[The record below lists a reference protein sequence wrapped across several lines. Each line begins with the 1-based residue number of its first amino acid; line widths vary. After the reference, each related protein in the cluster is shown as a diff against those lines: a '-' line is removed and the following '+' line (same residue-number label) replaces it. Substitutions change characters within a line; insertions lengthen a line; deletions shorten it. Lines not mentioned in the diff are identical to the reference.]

1 MTKENSEVN
10 DNLNFT
16 RDLALFYFGYRAFI
30 KQEDDLV
37 LSYGIRQVHRR
48 IIFFIGRLPG
58 LTVNELLE
66 VLDISKQALN
76 GPMNDLKE
84 KGLVHFK
91 PNENDKRIKQLYLT
105 EQGNMLDERM
115 NENQINKMKQYFSES
130 GDKEGSFWTKVME
143 LYANEIGEKY
153 VNRL

>member
-1 MTKENSEVN
+1 MTKENQEIN
-10 DNLNFT
+10 DDLNFT

-76 GPMNDLKE
+76 GPMNELKE
-84 KGLVHFK
+84 KELVYVK
-91 PNENDKRIKQLYLT
+91 SNENDKRIKQLYLT
-105 EQGNMLDERM
+105 EQGAMLDKRM
-115 NENQINKMKQYFSES
+115 NENQIKKMRQYFDES
-130 GDKEGSFWTKVME
+130 GDKTGTFWSKVME
-143 LYANEIGEKY
+143 LYADEIGEKY

>member
-1 MTKENSEVN
+1 M
-10 DNLNFT
+10 
-16 RDLALFYFGYRAFI
+16 
-30 KQEDDLV
+30 
-37 LSYGIRQVHRR
+37 
-48 IIFFIGRLPG
+48 
-58 LTVNELLE
+58 TVNELLE

-84 KGLVHFK
+84 KELVHFK

>member
-1 MTKENSEVN
+1 MTKENQEI
-10 DNLNFT
+10 DDDLNFT

-76 GPMNDLKE
+76 GPMNELKE
-84 KGLVHFK
+84 KELVYVK
-91 PNENDKRIKQLYLT
+91 SNENDKRIKQLYLT
-105 EQGNMLDERM
+105 EQGAMLDKRM
-115 NENQINKMKQYFSES
+115 NENQIKKMRQYFDES
-130 GDKEGSFWTKVME
+130 GDKTGAFWSKVME
-143 LYANEIGEKY
+143 LYADEIGEKY

>member
-1 MTKENSEVN
+1 MTKENSGID

-76 GPMNDLKE
+76 GPMNNLKE
-84 KGLVHFK
+84 KELDRSKLV
-91 PNENDKRIKQLYLT
+91 
-105 EQGNMLDERM
+105 
-115 NENQINKMKQYFSES
+115 
-130 GDKEGSFWTKVME
+130 
-143 LYANEIGEKY
+143 
-153 VNRL
+153 

>member
-1 MTKENSEVN
+1 MTKENSGID

-84 KGLVHFK
+84 K
-91 PNENDKRIKQLYLT
+91 DKRIKQLYLT

>member
-1 MTKENSEVN
+1 M
-10 DNLNFT
+10 
-16 RDLALFYFGYRAFI
+16 
-30 KQEDDLV
+30 
-37 LSYGIRQVHRR
+37 
-48 IIFFIGRLPG
+48 
-58 LTVNELLE
+58 
-66 VLDISKQALN
+66 LDISKQALN

-84 KGLVHFK
+84 KELVYFK

>member
-1 MTKENSEVN
+1 MFSNIK
-10 DNLNFT
+10 L
-16 RDLALFYFGYRAFI
+16 YFGYRAFI

-84 KGLVHFK
+84 KELVLVI
-91 PNENDKRIKQLYLT
+91 DSSLIKTL
-105 EQGNMLDERM
+105 
-115 NENQINKMKQYFSES
+115 
-130 GDKEGSFWTKVME
+130 
-143 LYANEIGEKY
+143 
-153 VNRL
+153 

>member
-1 MTKENSEVN
+1 MTKENSGID

-84 KGLVHFK
+84 KELVHFK
-91 PNENDKRIKQLYLT
+91 PNENDKRIK
-105 EQGNMLDERM
+105 
-115 NENQINKMKQYFSES
+115 
-130 GDKEGSFWTKVME
+130 GSFWTKVME